1 MIRNSLLVLA
11 TALVLGTTAC
21 SNDSTSNAAAPAVPE
36 KDIFSAILEA
46 DLATVETHLAA
57 GTSVDL
63 REPTGNATPLITAC
77 LLGDKEIVDVL
88 LAAGA
93 DLEARNNDGSTALM
107 TAAFLAHIDVVQALV
122 DAGADIYVKDKNSDM
137 TPGQTAALPWQ
148 DVKPIYDLLT
158 LVLTPTLGVEIDYDR
173 IQADRPT
180 IAEMLK

>member
-11 TALVLGTTAC
+11 TGLVLGTSAC
-21 SNDSTSNAAAPAVPE
+21 SNDSASNAPAPVVPE
-36 KDIFSAILEA
+36 KELHMAILEA
-46 DLATVETHLAA
+46 DLATVEGHLAA

-63 REPTGNATPLITAC
+63 REPIGNATPLITAC

-88 LAAGA
+88 LAAGP
-93 DLEARNNDGSTALM
+93 DLEAKNNDGSTALM
-107 TAAFLAHIDVVQALV
+107 TAAFLAHIDVVQALI
-122 DAGADIYVKDKNSDM
+122 DAGADKYVKDKNSDM

-148 DVKPIYDLLT
+148 EVKPIYDLLT
-158 LVLTPTLGVEIDYDR
+158 LVLTPTLGVEFDYDR